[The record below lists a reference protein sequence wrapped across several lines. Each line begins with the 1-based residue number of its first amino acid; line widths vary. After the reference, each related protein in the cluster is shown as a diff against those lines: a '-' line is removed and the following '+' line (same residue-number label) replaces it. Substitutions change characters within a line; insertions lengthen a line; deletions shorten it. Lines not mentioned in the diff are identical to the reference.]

1 MSVFQSQRFSYQEV
15 ALRAGVD
22 PEFVEELVRVGAI
35 EPDPNDRTYFAAEVT
50 IRVSKLRRLQN
61 DLGVNL
67 EGAAVIVHLLD
78 RIAELEQ
85 QLKALGRR

>member
-1 MSVFQSQRFSYQEV
+1 MSVRFTYQEV

-22 PEFVEELVRVGAI
+22 PEFVAELVRVGAI
-35 EPDPNDRTYFAAEVT
+35 EPDPKDRAYFAAEVT
-50 IRVSKLRRLQN
+50 IRVSKLRRLQT

-85 QLKALGRR
+85 RLKALGRP